1 MDEILPLNFTELN
14 RVIQCYA
21 ETIYRFN
28 GVWEGPDPLTP
39 VVPLFLVQITLAIS
53 AARLCVFALKPFNQ
67 PPFIAEILVS
77 FFFSSLIFPFL
88 INYYVLAIPSVS
100 YNLYVYIYVS

>member
-53 AARLCVFALKPFNQ
+53 AARFCVFALKPFNQ

-77 FFFSSLIFPFL
+77 FFFFFLSSFSIFNQLLCTCYSVCFL
-88 INYYVLAIPSVS
+88 
-100 YNLYVYIYVS
+100 